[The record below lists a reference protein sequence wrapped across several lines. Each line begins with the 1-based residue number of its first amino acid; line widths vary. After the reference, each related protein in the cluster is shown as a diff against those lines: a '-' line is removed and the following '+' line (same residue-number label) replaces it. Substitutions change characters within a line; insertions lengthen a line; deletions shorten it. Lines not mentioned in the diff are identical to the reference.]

1 MNIKTFK
8 NIEQATEFILSTEFK
23 VNQFYPIVR
32 ELEENH
38 VVKLDNY
45 YIFIDEQN
53 LLN

>member
-8 NIEQATEFILSTEFK
+8 DIEQATEFILSTEFK

-32 ELEENH
+32 ELEEKH

-45 YIFIDEQN
+45 YVFIDEQN
-53 LLN
+53 LLD

>member
-8 NIEQATEFILSTEFK
+8 DIEQAMEFILSTEFK

-38 VVKLDNY
+38 AVKLDNY
-45 YIFIDEQN
+45 YVLIDEQG
-53 LLN
+53 LLD

>member
-8 NIEQATEFILSTEFK
+8 DIEQATEFILNTCFT
-23 VNQFYPIVR
+23 VNQFYPIIR
-32 ELEENH
+32 ELEEKH

-45 YIFIDEQN
+45 YIFIDEHN

>member
-8 NIEQATEFILSTEFK
+8 DIEQATEFILSTEFK

-45 YIFIDEQN
+45 YVFIDEQK
-53 LLN
+53 LLD